1 MGRSGTSG
9 QCNNIYALYLIVK
22 VLSRKVLNNYSGHYI
37 ERLQLV
43 TGLPFHVVTRAERRS
58 SRLQRCKGST
68 FISDLFQDPEY
79 WSGPGNRTR
88 DLPL

>member
-22 VLSRKVLNNYSGHYI
+22 VLSRKVLNNYSGHYFL
-37 ERLQLV
+37 RLQLV
-43 TGLPFHVVTRAERRS
+43 TGPPFHVVTRAERRS
-58 SRLQRCKGST
+58 SLLQRCKGST